1 MTEHGPDTAPST
13 IKPPRFAGVVPSSPK
28 GRLLLLFALVN
39 LLLIFLAVWDLT
51 GNSGQ
56 MIAGFLPLTILW
68 VFAACALNN
77 VLAVVVYVLLF
88 RPWAE
93 RVHPSRTVDSSG
105 GARP

>member
-1 MTEHGPDTAPST
+1 MTEHGPDTATST

-28 GRLLLLFALVN
+28 GRLLLLFALAN
-39 LLLIFLAVWDLT
+39 LLIIFLAVWDIA

-56 MIAGFLPLTILW
+56 MTAGFLPLTILW

-77 VLAVVVYVLLF
+77 VLAIAVYVLLF

-93 RVHPSRTVDSSG
+93 QVDPSRTIAPSG
-105 GARP
+105 GGRP